1 MGLAYVGYK
10 AAAVNTLIKTGPT
23 KFYGLIANGAATVT
37 IYDNTSAAGT
47 VIYTKTLAA
56 GDVVHFGGTGLA
68 LNNGLYAATNAAI
81 IVMYQ

>member
-1 MGLAYVGYK
+1 MSLAYVGYK
-10 AAAVNTLIKTGPT
+10 ATAVNALVKTGPT
-23 KFYGLIANGAATVT
+23 KFYGLIANAAATVT

-56 GDVVHFGGTGLA
+56 GDVVHFGGPGVA

-81 IVMYQ
+81 VVLYQ